1 MYRLIV
7 VGFSAGGIEPMQR
20 LLAGLSADYPL
31 PLAVVAH
38 LPPGTGASFGAIFN
52 TGRSLP
58 LAFAYDK
65 QPIRAGAAWLAPAD
79 YHLLIENT
87 GHFALSVDLPV
98 NYVRPSIDVL
108 FESAA
113 ASYGSR
119 LIAVTLSGANSD
131 GAKGMA
137 RVKECG
143 GMTIALDRRHT
154 DYTVLTDAVM
164 QGVNVDYCV
173 AIDEI
178 VTLLRAVH

>member
-1 MYRLIV
+1 MIV
-7 VGFSAGGIEPMQR
+7 VGFSAGGIAPMQSV
-20 LLAGLSADYPL
+20 LAGLTADYPL

-38 LPPGTGASFGAIFN
+38 LPPGAGASFGTIFSAE
-52 TGRSLP
+52 RSLP

-65 QPIRAGAAWLAPAD
+65 QPIRPGAAWLAPAD
-79 YHLLIENT
+79 YHLLIENADQ
-87 GHFALSVDLPV
+87 FALSVDPPI

-113 ASYGSR
+113 ASFGSR
-119 LIAVTLSGANSD
+119 LSAVTLSGASSD

-137 RVKECG
+137 RVKERG

-154 DYTVLTDAVM
+154 DYPTLTDAVM
-164 QGVNVDYCV
+164 QRVKVDYCV

-178 VTLLRAVH
+178 VTLLRAVQ